1 VDLGQ
6 ELFFFHF
13 SFMNIFI
20 KKMLVKNDILMT
32 RNVLVHAL

>member
-1 VDLGQ
+1 
-6 ELFFFHF
+6 
-13 SFMNIFI
+13 MNIFI